1 MSSYLV
7 GYEKYRGDFP
17 SRQTGSLVSDRE
29 GYAVPYA
36 LFHLEP
42 RGSLLFIPPGVKV
55 YEGMVIGEHN
65 RDRDLWVN
73 PCKAKKLT
81 NVRAAM
87 KDDNVIL
94 TPVTPMSLERAIDF
108 IRDDGMVEIT
118 PLSITIRKINLK
130 KVS

>member
-1 MSSYLV
+1 MIFPQDKLV
-7 GYEKYRGDFP
+7 L
-17 SRQTGSLVSDRE
+17 LVSDRE
-29 GYAVPYA
+29 GDAVPYA